1 LKPPGSELFVAA
13 LLRLPARRKAAMSAA
28 PAAIMTR
35 LNTQEMMLV
44 VRDFFI
50 KPRKL

>member
-13 LLRLPARRKAAMSAA
+13 LLRLPARKKVAMSPA
-28 PAAIMTR
+28 PAAIMMR
-35 LNTQEMMLV
+35 LNTQEMTLV

-50 KPRKL
+50 KPQRL